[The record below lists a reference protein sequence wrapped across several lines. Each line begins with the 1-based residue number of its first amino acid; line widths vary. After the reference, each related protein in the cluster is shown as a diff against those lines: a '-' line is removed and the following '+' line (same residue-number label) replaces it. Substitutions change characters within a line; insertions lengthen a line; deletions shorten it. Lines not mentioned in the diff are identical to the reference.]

1 MSKKVLCRSLSSI
14 HILYNQASV
23 GGLSDSFD
31 SATRIDNIQLDGGSI
46 PAGASA
52 DPCARLI
59 VRAGGIETGKKSR
72 VLKNTLD
79 PVWHDRFAYENV
91 NDEEATLTVVV
102 VRGPFGARVS
112 LFLQCSGWWLASW
125 TTPAQASSA

>member
-1 MSKKVLCRSLSSI
+1 M
-14 HILYNQASV
+14 
-23 GGLSDSFD
+23 
-31 SATRIDNIQLDGGSI
+31 
-46 PAGASA
+46 
-52 DPCARLI
+52 
-59 VRAGGIETGKKSR
+59 RAGGIETGKKSR